1 MIEPVKMT
9 TNNYGMPALSAEAK
23 AEIDKAS
30 AKLPRKYK
38 TSPLFDIT
46 DPSQMI
52 PWFEATESIFEHGGI
67 TSDEAKVRLALEWTS
82 YKMRQA
88 LRVFD
93 LVKKPNWDQFK
104 KDLKNMFPQSVGDE
118 RGSRLLLEQLVH
130 QFNLIDAGEQ
140 EKMRIFRLLF
150 DAEMKKL
157 MDEPKMITNS
167 DAVRLFLAP
176 MTPKV
181 RRGVL
186 ETVVKD
192 VSVTSMS
199 DRRKE
204 DPFKIDE
211 VMNAAEKYMIGSS
224 FDNYYQTLSI
234 ASSSP
239 PINNP
244 NSFSRGHINLPFAA
258 DVPKTDRNYLQ
269 ALKPKVEDEFK
280 DLLGIKLESLIPREL
295 TEEQQQMVAL
305 NKDLMEANMKEIRAV
320 KSLQSHF
327 KEGADI
333 MTQLTA
339 VMAQM
344 AKENAKGMINSIP
357 PSGPSNQSNRFER
370 NTTPRSSNGTQWAC
384 FLCKSTDHFMNEC
397 PHLLEFTK
405 RGWMMPEG
413 GDSKCYKL
421 RDNARMPRDDPNIPR
436 YKKIEQMAKDLGW
449 DRAESYFANME
460 DDEDDKVMDQQMNPN
475 VNLAVWMTR
484 IEELSDRLG
493 NLEAHREDDVR
504 VFNQDSSN
512 GKK

>member
-1 MIEPVKMT
+1 MT

-38 TSPLFDIT
+38 TAPLFDIT

-67 TSDEAKVRLALEWTS
+67 TSDEAK
-82 YKMRQA
+82 
-88 LRVFD
+88 
-93 LVKKPNWDQFK
+93 
-104 KDLKNMFPQSVGDE
+104 DLKNMFLQSVGDE

-130 QFNLIDAGEQ
+130 QLNPIDAGEQ
-140 EKMRIFRLLF
+140 EKMRIFKLLF

-157 MDEPKMITNS
+157 MDKPKMIMNS

-176 MTPKV
+176 MTLEV

-258 DVPKTDRNYLQ
+258 DVPKT
-269 ALKPKVEDEFK
+269 AIFK
-280 DLLGIKLESLIPREL
+280 R
-295 TEEQQQMVAL
+295 
-305 NKDLMEANMKEIRAV
+305 
-320 KSLQSHF
+320 
-327 KEGADI
+327 
-333 MTQLTA
+333 
-339 VMAQM
+339 
-344 AKENAKGMINSIP
+344 
-357 PSGPSNQSNRFER
+357 
-370 NTTPRSSNGTQWAC
+370 
-384 FLCKSTDHFMNEC
+384 
-397 PHLLEFTK
+397 
-405 RGWMMPEG
+405 
-413 GDSKCYKL
+413 
-421 RDNARMPRDDPNIPR
+421 
-436 YKKIEQMAKDLGW
+436 
-449 DRAESYFANME
+449 
-460 DDEDDKVMDQQMNPN
+460 
-475 VNLAVWMTR
+475 
-484 IEELSDRLG
+484 
-493 NLEAHREDDVR
+493 
-504 VFNQDSSN
+504 
-512 GKK
+512 